1 MSAVY
6 RKRPFLR
13 SRNGRM
19 VLLCVKSLVSAETAP
34 VIGIK
39 CRLN

>member
-13 SRNGRM
+13 SRSGRM
-19 VLLCVKSLVSAETAP
+19 VFLCVKTWLSAETAP